1 MLDNTQNKPSKFRTK
16 NWVEINGES
25 RGTDNA
31 SNQIK
36 LWTSMINLCDYS
48 DAYILASGTIIIT
61 GTGADDAAKQIDK
74 RNKGLIS
81 KNGALFTDCISE
93 INNTQ

>member
-1 MLDNTQNKPSKFRTK
+1 
-16 NWVEINGES
+16 
-25 RGTDNA
+25 
-31 SNQIK
+31 
-36 LWTSMINLCDYS
+36 MINLCDYS
-48 DAYILASGTIIIT
+48 DVYILVSGTIIIT